1 MLLNLPKKLLVIYFN
16 RITLDHVFWI
26 WIVYVEPLLAAPPV
40 IEAVKPAEEVAGNF
54 VLLGSFLNL
63 Y

>member
-16 RITLDHVFWI
+16 RIILGTVFWI
-26 WIVYVEPLLAAPPV
+26 WILYLETVLAAAPI